1 MRRSAGGAPHSGH
14 RHAPP
19 VAKGGYTSGM
29 PSSPPEPT
37 DRTPPLPEGERFGP
51 LLVQRLVKADGRAL
65 ILFTRVAEADEA
77 E

>member
-1 MRRSAGGAPHSGH
+1 
-14 RHAPP
+14 
-19 VAKGGYTSGM
+19 M

-77 E
+77 A